1 MPFFLDTRNRL
12 VSWLVQIG
20 QTRREIMLASLLL
33 VVLLFAGGLGYH
45 LLEGWPLFEG
55 VYQAFITVTTI
66 GFGEIGA
73 LSPSGRLLTVAIG
86 LIGIGLATFVI
97 SRFAQLMLASQR
109 LEKRH
114 IMERI
119 ERLNDHYIICGFGR
133 IGRRLAEDLA
143 ASDTPFVIVDQD
155 EDVVEYL
162 LEHNILHIEGDA
174 KNEETLEQAGIYRA
188 RGLITAL
195 PEDSSNVFV
204 TLSAREMCPDLFI
217 LARTVDH
224 ENRTK
229 LRHAGAD
236 KVIAP
241 SEVGADR
248 MAQVILRPNVDQ
260 FMEQVLRTGALGLQ
274 IEEAQVHPGA
284 PVAGATLAEST
295 FRQQFDA
302 VVIGIID
309 AETNEM
315 KFHPGP
321 ETRIQVGDTLIV
333 IGNPEMIHRLRTEGC
348 NAA

>member
-1 MPFFLDTRNRL
+1 MSFLVNSRDRL

-20 QTRREIMLASLLL
+20 QTRREIMIASFML
-33 VVLLFAGGLGYH
+33 VLLLFAGGLGYH
-45 LLEGWPLFEG
+45 LIEGWPLFEG
-55 VYQAFITVTTI
+55 FYQAFITVTTI

-73 LSPSGRLLTVAIG
+73 LSPMGRLLTVVIA
-86 LIGIGLATFVI
+86 LIGIGLATFVA
-97 SRFAQLMLASQR
+97 SRFAQLMLTGQR

-133 IGRRLAEDLA
+133 IGRRLAEDF
-143 ASDTPFVIVDQD
+143 DTSETPYVIVDND
-155 EDVVEYL
+155 EEIIEYL
-162 LEHNILHIEGDA
+162 LDNNIPHIDGDA
-174 KNEETLEQAGIYRA
+174 KNERTLEEAGIHRA
-188 RGLITAL
+188 HGLITAL

-204 TLSAREMCPDLFI
+204 TLSAREMCPNLFI

-229 LRHAGAD
+229 LLHAGAN

-260 FMEQVLRTGALGLQ
+260 FMERVLRTGALGLQ
-274 IEEAQVHPGA
+274 IEEAKVNPGA
-284 PVAGATLAEST
+284 PLAGATLAEST

-302 VVIGIID
+302 VVIGMID
-309 AETNEM
+309 ADTKEM
-315 KFHPGP
+315 KFNPGP
-321 ETRIQVGDTLIV
+321 ETRIEAGDILIV
-333 IGNPEMIHRLRTEGC
+333 IGNPQMIERLRTEGC
-348 NAA
+348 NVS